1 MFGMQPGYG
10 YSPYFSPQTGQ
21 IMAPGIMQDSIG
33 MQAPGMQQNAP
44 QGPQSGPGWIMAQ
57 TVKQVE
63 QVSVQPGQK
72 AWIMV
77 QNEPVF
83 ALRTADNMGLIT
95 TDYYKFEKYDPSAAA
110 PVGPAPTY
118 VTVEQLE
125 ERLATFA
132 DSLKPTKTRKGDTA
146 E

>member
-1 MFGMQPGYG
+1 MFEYGYP
-10 YSPYFSPQTGQ
+10 YSPYFNPQTGQ
-21 IMAPGIMQDSIG
+21 LMAPGIAQNASG
-33 MQAPGMQQNAP
+33 MQVPGMQQNAP
-44 QGPQSGPGWIMAQ
+44 QGPQNGPGWIMAQ

-95 TDYYKFEKYDPSAAA
+95 TDYYHFEKFDPSVA
-110 PVGPAPTY
+110 PVEPAPAY

-132 DSLKPTKTRKGDTA
+132 DSLKPTKARKGDA
-146 E
+146 VE

>member
-1 MFGMQPGYG
+1 MYEMGYP

-21 IMAPGIMQDSIG
+21 IMAPGMMQNSMGI
-33 MQAPGMQQNAP
+33 QAPGMQQNAP
-44 QGPQSGPGWIMAQ
+44 QGPQNGPGWIMAQ

-95 TDYYKFEKYDPSAAA
+95 TDYYRFEKFDPSAA
-110 PVGPAPTY
+110 PAEPTPTY
-118 VTVEQLE
+118 VTVEQME
-125 ERLATFA
+125 ERLAVFA
-132 DSLKPTKTRKGDTA
+132 DSLKPTKTKNGEAA

>member
-1 MFGMQPGYG
+1 MYEMGYP

-21 IMAPGIMQDSIG
+21 IMAPGTMQNSMG
-33 MQAPGMQQNAP
+33 TQAPGMQQNTP
-44 QGPQSGPGWIMAQ
+44 QGPQNGPGWIMAQ

-95 TDYYKFEKYDPSAAA
+95 TDYYRFEKFDPSAA
-110 PVGPAPTY
+110 PAEPTPTY
-118 VTVEQLE
+118 VTVEQME
-125 ERLATFA
+125 ERLAVFA
-132 DSLKPTKTRKGDTA
+132 DSLKPAKTKKGEAA

>member
-1 MFGMQPGYG
+1 MFEQFGYQ
-10 YSPYFSPQTGQ
+10 YTPYFNPQNGQ
-21 IMAPGIMQDSIG
+21 IMAPGIAQNGPG
-33 MQAPGMQQNAP
+33 MQTPMQQQNAP
-44 QGPQSGPGWIMAQ
+44 QVSQIGPGWVMAQ
-57 TVKQVE
+57 TIKQVE

-95 TDYYKFEKYDPSAAA
+95 TDYYRFEKIDPSAARIESA
-110 PVGPAPTY
+110 AAY
-118 VTVEQLE
+118 VTAEQLE
-125 ERLATFA
+125 ERLTAFA
-132 DSLKPTKTRKGDTA
+132 ESLKPARARKGEAA

>member
-1 MFGMQPGYG
+1 MYEMGYP

-21 IMAPGIMQDSIG
+21 IMAPGMMQNSMG

-44 QGPQSGPGWIMAQ
+44 QGPQNGPGWIMAQ

-95 TDYYKFEKYDPSAAA
+95 TDYYRFERFDPSAA
-110 PVGPAPTY
+110 PSEPAPAY

-132 DSLKPTKTRKGDTA
+132 DSLKPARQRKGEAA

>member
-1 MFGMQPGYG
+1 MYDMGYP

-21 IMAPGIMQDSIG
+21 LMAPGIMQNG
-33 MQAPGMQQNAP
+33 MNMQTPMTQQNAP
-44 QGPQSGPGWIMAQ
+44 QGPQNGPGWIMAQ

-95 TDYYKFEKYDPSAAA
+95 TDYYHFEKFDPSAAPVETA
-110 PVGPAPTY
+110 PAY

-125 ERLATFA
+125 ERLAAFA
-132 DSLKPTKTRKGDTA
+132 DSLKPTRAKKGDAA

>member
-1 MFGMQPGYG
+1 
-10 YSPYFSPQTGQ
+10 
-21 IMAPGIMQDSIG
+21 
-33 MQAPGMQQNAP
+33 
-44 QGPQSGPGWIMAQ
+44 MAQ

-95 TDYYKFEKYDPSAAA
+95 TDYYRFEKFDPSAA
-110 PVGPAPTY
+110 PAGQVPAY

-132 DSLKPTKTRKGDTA
+132 DSLKPTKAKKGESA

>member
-1 MFGMQPGYG
+1 MYEMGYP

-21 IMAPGIMQDSIG
+21 IMAPGIMQNSMG
-33 MQAPGMQQNAP
+33 TQAPGMQQNAS
-44 QGPQSGPGWIMAQ
+44 QGPQNGPGWIMAQ

-95 TDYYKFEKYDPSAAA
+95 TDYYRFEKFDPSAA
-110 PVGPAPTY
+110 PAEPTPTY
-118 VTVEQLE
+118 VTVEQME
-125 ERLATFA
+125 ERLAVFA
-132 DSLKPTKTRKGDTA
+132 DSLKPAKTKKGEAA

>member
-1 MFGMQPGYG
+1 MYEIGYP

-21 IMAPGIMQDSIG
+21 IMAPGMMQNSMGI
-33 MQAPGMQQNAP
+33 QAPGMQQNAP
-44 QGPQSGPGWIMAQ
+44 QGPQNGPGWIMAQ

-95 TDYYKFEKYDPSAAA
+95 TDYYRFERFDPSSNPAD
-110 PVGPAPTY
+110 PAPAY

-132 DSLKPTKTRKGDTA
+132 DSLKPTRAKKGEAA

>member
-1 MFGMQPGYG
+1 MYDFGYPYT
-10 YSPYFSPQTGQ
+10 PYFNPQTGQ
-21 IMAPGIMQDSIG
+21 IMAPGAMQNGPSVQTP
-33 MQAPGMQQNAP
+33 MVQQNAP
-44 QGPQSGPGWIMAQ
+44 QVPQNGPGWIMAQ

-95 TDYYKFEKYDPSAAA
+95 TDYYHFEKFDPSAA
-110 PVGPAPTY
+110 PVEPAPAY

-125 ERLATFA
+125 ERLAAFA
-132 DSLKPTKTRKGDTA
+132 DSLKPTRVKKGEAA

>member
-1 MFGMQPGYG
+1 MYDMGYP
-10 YSPYFSPQTGQ
+10 YSPYFNPQTGQ
-21 IMAPGIMQDSIG
+21 IMAPGVMQNSMG
-33 MQAPGMQQNAP
+33 MQVPGMQQNAP
-44 QGPQSGPGWIMAQ
+44 QVAQNGPGWIMAQ

-95 TDYYKFEKYDPSAAA
+95 TDYYRFEKFDPSAT
-110 PVGPAPTY
+110 PAEPEPAY
-118 VTVEQLE
+118 VTAAQLE

-132 DSLKPTKTRKGDTA
+132 DSLKPTRAKKGEAA

>member
-1 MFGMQPGYG
+1 MYEMGYP

-21 IMAPGIMQDSIG
+21 IMAPGMMQNSMG

-44 QGPQSGPGWIMAQ
+44 QGPQNGPGWIMAQ
-57 TVKQVE
+57 TIKQVE

-95 TDYYKFEKYDPSAAA
+95 TDYYRFEKFDPSAAPA
-110 PVGPAPTY
+110 EPAPAY

-132 DSLKPTKTRKGDTA
+132 DSLKPTKAKKGDST

>member
-1 MFGMQPGYG
+1 MYDIGYP
-10 YSPYFSPQTGQ
+10 YSPYFNPQTGQ
-21 IMAPGIMQDSIG
+21 IMAPGVMQSSPS
-33 MQAPGMQQNAP
+33 MQVPMMQQNAP
-44 QGPQSGPGWIMAQ
+44 QGPQNGPGWIMAQ
-57 TVKQVE
+57 SVKQVE

-95 TDYYKFEKYDPSAAA
+95 TDYYRFEKFDPSAA
-110 PVGPAPTY
+110 PVEPAPAY

-125 ERLATFA
+125 ERLSAFA
-132 DSLKPTKTRKGDTA
+132 DSLKPTRAKKGESA

>member
-1 MFGMQPGYG
+1 MYEMGYQ

-21 IMAPGIMQDSIG
+21 IMAPGVMQSSAG
-33 MQAPGMQQNAP
+33 MQVPGVQQSAP

-57 TVKQVE
+57 TIKQVE

-77 QNEPVF
+77 QNEQVF

-95 TDYYKFEKYDPSAAA
+95 TDYYRFEKFDPSAAPA
-110 PVGPAPTY
+110 EPAPAY
-118 VTVEQLE
+118 VTVDQLE
-125 ERLATFA
+125 ERLAAFA
-132 DSLKPTKTRKGDTA
+132 DNLKPTKAKKGEAT

>member
-1 MFGMQPGYG
+1 MFEMQMGYPF
-10 YSPYFSPQTGQ
+10 SPYFNPQNGQ
-21 IMAPGIMQDSIG
+21 IMAPGMMQTTPS
-33 MQAPGMQQNAP
+33 MQNVP
-44 QGPQSGPGWIMAQ
+44 QGGHSATPGDPGWIMAQ
-57 TVKQVE
+57 TVKQIE

-95 TDYYKFEKYDPSAAA
+95 TDYYRFEKINSSAVAEPSAA
-110 PVGPAPTY
+110 Y
-118 VTVEQLE
+118 VTAEQLE
-125 ERLATFA
+125 ERLAAFA
-132 DSLKPTKTRKGDTA
+132 DSLKPAMSRGKKEAA

>member
-1 MFGMQPGYG
+1 MFSNYP
-10 YSPYFSPQTGQ
+10 YSPYFNPQTGQ
-21 IMAPGIMQDSIG
+21 IMT
-33 MQAPGMQQNAP
+33 PGMTQNFSNMQSQQNTP
-44 QGPQSGPGWIMAQ
+44 QIAQNVTQSGPGWIMTQ

-95 TDYYKFEKYDPSAAA
+95 TDYYRFEKFDPSNTATE
-110 PVGPAPTY
+110 PAVSY
-118 VTVEQLE
+118 VTSEQLE
-125 ERLATFA
+125 ERLAAFA
-132 DSLKPTKTRKGDTA
+132 DSLKPARAKKGDAA

>member
-1 MFGMQPGYG
+1 MYEMGYP

-21 IMAPGIMQDSIG
+21 IMAPGMMQNSPG

-44 QGPQSGPGWIMAQ
+44 QGPQNGPGWIMAQ
-57 TVKQVE
+57 TIKQVE

-95 TDYYKFEKYDPSAAA
+95 TDYYRFEKFDPSAA
-110 PVGPAPTY
+110 PVEPAPAY

-132 DSLKPTKTRKGDTA
+132 DSLKPTKAKKGEAA

>member
-1 MFGMQPGYG
+1 MTPGMMQNSFGMQ
-10 YSPYFSPQTGQ
+10 
-21 IMAPGIMQDSIG
+21 
-33 MQAPGMQQNAP
+33 QQSNAP
-44 QGPQSGPGWIMAQ
+44 QGAQNGPGWIMAQ

-83 ALRTADNMGLIT
+83 ALRAADNMGLIT
-95 TDYYKFEKYDPSAAA
+95 TDYYHFEKFDPSASPAEPG
-110 PVGPAPTY
+110 PVY

-125 ERLATFA
+125 DRLAAFA
-132 DSLKPTKTRKGDTA
+132 DSLKPTTSRGKKEAA

>member
-1 MFGMQPGYG
+1 MYEMGYP

-21 IMAPGIMQDSIG
+21 IMAPGMMQNSMG

-44 QGPQSGPGWIMAQ
+44 QGPQNGPGWIMAQ
-57 TVKQVE
+57 TIKQVE

-95 TDYYKFEKYDPSAAA
+95 TDYYRFEKFDPSAAPA
-110 PVGPAPTY
+110 DPAPAY

-132 DSLKPTKTRKGDTA
+132 DSLKPIKAKKGEAA